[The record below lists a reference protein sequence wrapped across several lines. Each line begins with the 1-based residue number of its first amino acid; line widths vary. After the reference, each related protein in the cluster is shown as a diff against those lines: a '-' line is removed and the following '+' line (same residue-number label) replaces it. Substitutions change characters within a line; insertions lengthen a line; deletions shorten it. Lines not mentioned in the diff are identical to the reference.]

1 MSDLC
6 VNPKG
11 TVYYYTNDQPVLQN
25 TGKYIYLDI
34 FDVMRVTCLLEDIR
48 LAINDIIIW
57 LVL

>member
-11 TVYYYTNDQPVLQN
+11 TVYYYIRDQPILQN
-25 TGKYIYLDI
+25 TGKHIYLDL
-34 FDVMRVTCLLEDIR
+34 FDVMRATCLLEDIR
-48 LAINDIIIW
+48 LAINGILIW